1 VQTGSGRIVRRIK
14 NVHCMKKELLIWNIV
29 LTIAVAVLLFL
40 HFNTKGT
47 KGVNVVKTGKDTAV
61 HAGSF
66 RIAYFE
72 MDSVATQFGLVKEL
86 ETELASREEAI
97 TTEMNNR
104 GKAIQQKINYYQ
116 NLAEKGNLSQEQS
129 ESASKEIKAMDEE
142 MKNRRQQ
149 LDLDYSNYKMSKSN
163 EIKTKIE
170 DFLKEYNSTRDYTY
184 IVSYEQGL
192 FYYKDTAYNITSD
205 LVKGLNQKYKPAPK
219 KP

>member
-1 VQTGSGRIVRRIK
+1 
-14 NVHCMKKELLIWNIV
+14 MKKELLIWNIV
-29 LTIAVAVLLFL
+29 LTIAVAVLAFL
-40 HFNTKGT
+40 HFSPKKTTKGIE
-47 KGVNVVKTGKDTAV
+47 VVKKGNDSTGHT
-61 HAGSF
+61 GSF

-97 TTEMNNR
+97 STEMNNR

-205 LVKGLNQKYKPAPK
+205 LVRGLNQKYKPAPK